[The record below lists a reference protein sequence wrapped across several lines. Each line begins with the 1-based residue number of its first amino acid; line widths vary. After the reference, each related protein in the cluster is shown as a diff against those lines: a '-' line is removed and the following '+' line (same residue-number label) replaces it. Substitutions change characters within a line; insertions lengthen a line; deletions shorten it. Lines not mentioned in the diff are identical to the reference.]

1 MTDIEN
7 RMVIDSEW
15 PDSRTT
21 PWQDATDEDIFDFL
35 DRTGELTDAVR
46 EFLDSTDP
54 LDIYDML
61 DTDAQNKLIE
71 EYVKKHE
78 RCLAARY
85 TEYWSGCPY

>member
-1 MTDIEN
+1 MIEN

-35 DRTGELTDAVR
+35 DRTGELTDAVQ

-54 LDIYDML
+54 LDIFDML
-61 DTDAQNKLIE
+61 STDDQNKVIE
-71 EYVKKHE
+71 EYVRKHE

-85 TEYWSGCPY
+85 TEHAAGCVY